1 MINYIN
7 NYLLSSSSC
16 GVKAWAPR
24 FPQEIAVEA
33 VSFLVSGRVMEDN
46 STFAFSSMS
55 KRSSAGQSAFLFY
68 EEPPREQACSFVPTD
83 AQRDAIEHVHGP
95 MLVVA
100 GAGTGKTTV
109 LTQRIARLLREGHA
123 KPHEIIAI
131 TYTKN
136 SAHDLVR
143 RLAEAW
149 LGSNDPAAVQQV
161 QRSVKVGT
169 FHAYC
174 YHLLC
179 KAGRRFELIDDDDLY
194 VLLRRNIEELQLE
207 HFITAGNLGKFLG
220 DLLKFFR
227 RCSDELR
234 GPDDYDRYVA
244 DLVSGKEPPPRVCS
258 SKQEMS
264 DGDAILRC
272 QEIAR
277 VFRMVENNLAAANM
291 GTYGDVITRALGL
304 LEDAANPQWLQR
316 ARQGARFIL
325 IDEFQDS
332 NVAQIKLAKRLA
344 GEEANVFAVGDPDQA
359 IYRFRGA
366 TSGAFDQFL
375 AAFGVERVKRVTMSE
390 NRRSTQSVLSTA
402 YEVIARNPQISSV
415 SLPDGGK
422 WERSP
427 LLHTRSTPE
436 PVPVPAVRVCG
447 CVGKGTEA
455 AFVVEEIERMQQRGR
470 AWRDIA
476 VIYRQHNHREDVVQ
490 RLRERS
496 IPFVVE
502 GVDLLETGEVRDLVA
517 VLKAMQMHDT
527 VSLVRVA
534 SLPNFNVDG
543 AELRTAFANAGDNLD
558 GESELATLVGGREVA
573 NALQEARR
581 QLDSA
586 ESKATAAIP
595 VAERCFGLATE
606 EHRQAFA
613 QFVERWAKKPK
624 ALSGEGTLRE
634 FLDYLDLFIEAGGK
648 VCRPEYDEDGTPE
661 KLRME
666 MGEREKGG
674 RERPDAVHLMTAHTA
689 KGLEFPVVFVVRV
702 GSNSFPS
709 SYKEDLV
716 EFPTALRNHENIPEE
731 DDPKKLHEEE
741 ERRLFYVAVT
751 RAEDELVMSGK
762 PAGKKDLTPSGYL
775 RDLVGLKAGPLAG
788 KIEFN
793 AVPEGGLLP
802 TVHAAAAPQLRVHQW
817 VTLPPLDSARI
828 LRLSPSAIDNYS
840 NCPLRY
846 KLARDWNLPEQ
857 PGAAMQF
864 GQAMHTALMGYFD
877 AQRKGK
883 NLDAETVI
891 ASFLDEFSKAKI
903 EEPLQRELYEKNG
916 RRQLTAF
923 LNSQRAKPNGKV
935 LKVEHRIDMEVAGA
949 KVVGRID
956 RVDED
961 EDGLTIVDYKTG
973 RPKNQDHAD
982 ESLQLSVYALAMENE
997 GRVKA
1002 VVFENLEDRSTITT
1016 TRDSKQ
1022 LSKAREE
1029 IAKVAE
1035 KIARGEFEAK
1045 PGFHCSWCAY
1055 QMICPEQELVTI
1067 AAAASKV
1074 AAN

>member
-1 MINYIN
+1 
-7 NYLLSSSSC
+7 
-16 GVKAWAPR
+16 
-24 FPQEIAVEA
+24 
-33 VSFLVSGRVMEDN
+33 
-46 STFAFSSMS
+46 MS
-55 KRSSAGQSAFLFY
+55 KRSSVGQSAFLF
-68 EEPPREQACSFVPTD
+68 EEQPPPEQPPSFVPTD
-83 AQRDAIEHVHGP
+83 AQRAAIEHVHGP

-136 SAHDLVR
+136 SAHDLVV

-149 LGSNDPAAVQQV
+149 LGSNDPTAVQEV

-179 KAGRRFELIDDDDLY
+179 KAGRRFELVDDPDLY
-194 VLLRRNIEELQLE
+194 VLLRSKIEDLRLE
-207 HFITAGNLGKFLG
+207 HFITAGNLGKFLE

-258 SKQEMS
+258 SKQELS
-264 DGDAILRC
+264 DDEAIARC

-277 VFRMVENNLAAANM
+277 VFRMVEEKLAAANL

-304 LEDAANPQWLQR
+304 LENPANPQWLKQ
-316 ARQGARFIL
+316 AREGARFIL
-325 IDEFQDS
+325 VDEFQDS
-332 NVAQIKLAKRLA
+332 NVAQIRLAKRLA
-344 GEEANVFAVGDPDQA
+344 GDEANVFAVGDPDQA

-375 AAFGVERVKRVTMSE
+375 AAFDVARVKRVTMSE

-427 LLHTRSTPE
+427 LVHTRSTPE
-436 PVPVPAVRVCG
+436 PSPVPPVRVCG

-455 AFVVEEIERMQQRGR
+455 IFVADEIEGMHQRGR

-476 VIYRQHNHREDVVQ
+476 VIYRQHSHREDVVQ

-517 VLKAMQMHDT
+517 VLKAMQQHDT

-534 SLPNFNVDG
+534 SLPNFDVNG
-543 AELRTAFANAGDNLD
+543 AQLRTAFANAGDKLD
-558 GESELATLVGGREVA
+558 GETELAALTGGAEVA
-573 NALQEARR
+573 NALLEARR
-581 QLDSA
+581 QLEA
-586 ESKATAAIP
+586 AAGQATAAIP
-595 VAERCFGLATE
+595 IAERCFSFSADK
-606 EHRQAFA
+606 HRRAFA
-613 QFVERWAKKPK
+613 AFVERWGKKPK
-624 ALSGEGTLRE
+624 ELSGEGTLRE
-634 FLDYLDLFIEAGGK
+634 LLEYLELFVEAGGK
-648 VCRPEYDEDGTPE
+648 VCRPEYDPDGTPE

-666 MGEREKGG
+666 MGGSEKGG
-674 RERPDAVHLMTAHTA
+674 KERPDAVHLMTAHTA

-709 SYKEDLV
+709 GYREDLV
-716 EFPTALRNHENIPEE
+716 EFPKALRNHENIPEE
-731 DDPKKLHEEE
+731 DDPKKLHDEE
-741 ERRLFYVAVT
+741 ERRLFYVSVT
-751 RAEDELVMSGK
+751 RAEDELIMSGK

-775 RDLVGLKAGPLAG
+775 RDLVSLNAGPLAG
-788 KIEFN
+788 RLEFRP
-793 AVPEGGLLP
+793 VPEGTLLP
-802 TVHAAAAPQLRVHQW
+802 SVQAAAAPQLRVHEW
-817 VTLPPLDSARI
+817 VTLPPLGNTRI

-840 NCPLRY
+840 MCPLRY
-846 KLARDWNLPEQ
+846 KLSRDWNLPEE

-864 GQAMHTALMGYFD
+864 GAAMHTALMGYFD

-883 NLDAETVI
+883 VLDAETVI

-903 EEPLQRELYEKNG
+903 DEPLQRELYEKNG
-916 RRQLTAF
+916 RRQLLAF
-923 LNSQRAKPNGKV
+923 LNSPATKPHGKV
-935 LKVEHRIDMEVAGA
+935 LKVEHRIDMEIAGA

-961 EDGLTIVDYKTG
+961 DDGLTIVDYKTG
-973 RPKNQDHAD
+973 RPKNQDVAD
-982 ESLQLSVYALAMENE
+982 DSLQLSVYALAMEKE

-1002 VVFENLEDRSTITT
+1002 VVFENLEDRSTIVT

-1029 IAKVAE
+1029 ISKVAG
-1035 KIARGEFEAK
+1035 KIARGEFDPR
-1045 PGFHCSWCAY
+1045 PGFHCSWCSY
-1055 QMICPEQELVTI
+1055 RMICPEKELVTI
-1067 AAAASKV
+1067 TPAASAAA
-1074 AAN
+1074 N